1 MSLRLCQAILPLIKR
16 FTNRDSEKV
25 EEESKDR
32 AGVENPKTP
41 EELIGLLEKMQKD
54 AQAVDFFKKIFQQDP
69 VASENRFLNET
80 MQNLQQRM
88 ASSEQRC
95 ELIQRIND
103 NLADDLS
110 STLDE
115 LDALKRTVIDSHSDL
130 IPAKQSKQHTEVV
143 MPAYLRVMQAEQT
156 LMQNFVYEE
165 EELGAQT
172 LASFHQ
178 RLRGAT
184 DEVIKPNQEESSEVD
199 GENESSIPQESSI
212 AGNVSFQN

>member
-80 MQNLQQRM
+80 MQNLQ
-88 ASSEQRC
+88 
-95 ELIQRIND
+95 
-103 NLADDLS
+103 
-110 STLDE
+110 
-115 LDALKRTVIDSHSDL
+115 
-130 IPAKQSKQHTEVV
+130 
-143 MPAYLRVMQAEQT
+143 
-156 LMQNFVYEE
+156 
-165 EELGAQT
+165 
-172 LASFHQ
+172 
-178 RLRGAT
+178 
-184 DEVIKPNQEESSEVD
+184 
-199 GENESSIPQESSI
+199 
-212 AGNVSFQN
+212 